1 MMNREKDTWEK
12 ASRFKLEDLDGSQ
25 LDKFKRFLMSG
36 LSDDGALFRSNED
49 TSITQIIRLSGGICD
64 QNVARI
70 EDIGKILEY
79 WGQILYDTISDRDV
93 EILVPASGFSSGSFK
108 AEIVINTNKPML
120 VVDCIEEIK
129 QVYRISSDLSCMKN
143 EFEFFKMP
151 RKYKDLLMLISG
163 SDFSIE
169 INNHK
174 NDTFFCLDSKSANK
188 IIDNINTMENEFQSS
203 LIKVRGTLVGANV
216 QTRRFR
222 IVSSEENNVILGLAK
237 KGENDIFIGLVLG
250 QEYEF
255 YLSSN
260 IREDGTNFFILES
273 AKDIFHKKS
282 FDPNLIPTRLI
293 PQGNRLQCVIEY
305 VTIIHNGQN
314 PEKMMNLS
322 ARTIHYYKNSCIS
335 LELIDKDDKLT
346 EKGIQL
352 CSSDDKYSTLC
363 VLFESSPC
371 GVSWLEWDGAS
382 DITKLDTKKAFD
394 FLKENTILRGTTLE
408 RRADTLQS
416 WVNQL
421 KIYHPSGGKTDFLFS
436 F

>member
-1 MMNREKDTWEK
+1 MMNRKKEILEK
-12 ASRFKLEDLDGSQ
+12 ASRFKLEDLDDSQ
-25 LDKFKRFLMSG
+25 LNKFNRFLMSG
-36 LSDDGALFRSNED
+36 LSDGGALFRSNED
-49 TSITQIIRLSGGICD
+49 TSIAQIIRLSGGICD

-79 WGQILYDTISDRDV
+79 WGQILYDTISDKDV

-108 AEIVINTNKPML
+108 AEIAINTNEPML
-120 VVDCIEEIK
+120 VMDCIEEIE

-151 RKYKDLLMLISG
+151 RKYKDLLMLISD

-169 INNHK
+169 INNHE
-174 NDTFFCLDSKSANK
+174 NDTFFRLDSKSANK
-188 IIDNINTMENEFQSS
+188 IIDNINTIENEFQSS
-203 LIKVRGTLVGANV
+203 FIKVKGTLVGANV
-216 QTRRFR
+216 QTRNFR
-222 IVSSEENNVILGLAK
+222 IASSEENNVISGLAK

-260 IREDGTNFFILES
+260 VREDGKQFFILES
-273 AKDIFHKKS
+273 AKEIFHKKS
-282 FDPNLIPTRLI
+282 FALNLIPTRLI
-293 PQGNRLQCVIEY
+293 PQGNRLQYVIEY
-305 VTIIHNGQN
+305 VTVINNEKN
-314 PEKMMNLS
+314 PEQTMNLS
-322 ARTIHYYKNSCIS
+322 ARTIQYYKNSCLS
-335 LELIDKDDKLT
+335 LELIDNYDKLT

-421 KIYHPSGGKTDFLFS
+421 KIYHPSKEKTDLLF
-436 F
+436 